1 MDGANGRVGAP
12 GRSGVPG
19 ASGVGGGASTGI
31 PASVASHAARGG
43 GTPNSVLDTARE
55 VVRTSGYRG
64 LYKGFGTVVGG
75 LVTQGI
81 ITEGVTMN
89 VGPCEDGTFRPVTI
103 TSIKRNRAPCRLVR
117 ATQSAALAIDMP
129 VASLRRGM
137 CLVDPRN
144 DEEQARPAYFFQVQ
158 VLPSVIN
165 RDT

>member
-1 MDGANGRVGAP
+1 MPIFCVSNVTGSGMDMVRRFLHLLP
-12 GRSGVPG
+12 PG
-19 ASGVGGGASTGI
+19 A
-31 PASVASHAARGG
+31 
-43 GTPNSVLDTARE
+43 
-55 VVRTSGYRG
+55 G
-64 LYKGFGTVVGG
+64 LKEQEKLEQEHPEFQVDELFDLPHVGTVVGG

-89 VGPCEDGTFRPVTI
+89 VGPCEDGTFQPVTI

-144 DEEQARPAYFFQVQ
+144 DEEQARPAYFFQVRLGFCQ
-158 VLPSVIN
+158 ASLSEIQRVLKSIC
-165 RDT
+165 